1 MQVVCPRFMGLSL
14 SNAKFVSDTLLKI
27 ILSIVAAAIVIGVL
41 AGFLL
46 WKEFSGSAS
55 EALEFAKT
63 ADDQMCLDESLSRL
77 ADCGGTGCQIRS
89 LIFAHMCF
97 PTAAP
102 SYQLCEGVP
111 TNFFE
116 MAVWPIE
123 QCDGLDLPASACER
137 IHTQAAKTC
146 LALERDPAPVAG
158 PGTSESTEAQLG
170 KIASIG
176 ATVTALRF
184 YESGDDPID
193 ADNLDYRT
201 RFTAETARYIYW
213 ELIFEFPELAQKRS
227 IDLSA
232 IYYWPDGTV
241 MSEMVRKAELEA
253 GWDWSMQGYGWGWPE
268 AGNWPP
274 GSYHVEVYA
283 DKQQVAAGRFV
294 LE

>member
-1 MQVVCPRFMGLSL
+1 MR
-14 SNAKFVSDTLLKI
+14 
-27 ILSIVAAAIVIGVL
+27 
-41 AGFLL
+41 L
-46 WKEFSGSAS
+46 WR
-55 EALEFAKT
+55 
-63 ADDQMCLDESLSRL
+63 RL
-77 ADCGGTGCQIRS
+77 ADCGGSGCQIRS
-89 LIFAHMCF
+89 LIFAHLCF

-111 TNFFE
+111 TTFFE

-158 PGTSESTEAQLG
+158 PGASESAEAQLG

-193 ADNLDYRT
+193 SGNLDYRT
-201 RFTAETARYIYW
+201 RFAAKSARYIYW
-213 ELIFEFPELAQKRS
+213 ELVFEFPELAQKRS

-232 IYYWPDGTV
+232 TYYWPDGTV
-241 MSEMVRKAELEA
+241 MGEMVQKAEA
-253 GWDWSMQGYGWGWPE
+253 GGGLGLVDARVWMGM
-268 AGNWPP
+268 AGSWKLAAWQLPRR
-274 GSYHVEVYA
+274 GVRRE
-283 DKQQVAAGRFV
+283 AAGGGGAICSGITKGLSRGWEMCPRRHPCEKLLITFKKT
-294 LE
+294 